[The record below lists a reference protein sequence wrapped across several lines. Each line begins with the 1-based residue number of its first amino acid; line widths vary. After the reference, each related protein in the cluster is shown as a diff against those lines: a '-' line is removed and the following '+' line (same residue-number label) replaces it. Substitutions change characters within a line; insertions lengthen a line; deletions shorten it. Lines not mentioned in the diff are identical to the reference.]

1 MDPRAVPKRFA
12 ADEAELGALGLQLK
26 QWRCPHCGREGALIG
41 HGWLRGYAEHG
52 GEGVIRGRR
61 VFCLN
66 RFRRGGCGRTFSV
79 LIASVLRG
87 FVVRA
92 GTLYRFASEVLGGR
106 NAQGG
111 VAVCGRGGAI
121 GVERIPAVAAAG
133 SGASVAPSA
142 AVPESA
148 PPDCVHDEPLA
159 GLLAHF
165 AAAFPGVG
173 CVLSAYQLR
182 AERDLFE

>member
-61 VFCLN
+61 VFCSN
-66 RFRRGGCGRTFSV
+66 RFRRGGCGH
-79 LIASVLRG
+79 
-87 FVVRA
+87 
-92 GTLYRFASEVLGGR
+92 VLGADRIGLAGIR
-106 NAQGG
+106 GARRHAVSLRERSARRQDAQGG

-142 AVPESA
+142 AVPAVRATGLRARRAPGRPARAFRGGVSRRGVRPFGVSA
-148 PPDCVHDEPLA
+148 PRGA
-159 GLLAHF
+159 
-165 AAAFPGVG
+165 
-173 CVLSAYQLR
+173 
-182 AERDLFE
+182 